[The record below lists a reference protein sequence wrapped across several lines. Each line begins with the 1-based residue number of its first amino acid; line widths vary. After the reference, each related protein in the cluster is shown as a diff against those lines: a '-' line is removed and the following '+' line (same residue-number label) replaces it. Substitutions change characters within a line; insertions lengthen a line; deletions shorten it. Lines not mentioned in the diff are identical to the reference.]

1 MTTKSAAD
9 NMLLL
14 EIKAYIEAQKEVTL
28 PMLAAHFNIPETV
41 AFDMAE
47 RWVTKGKIEKITVAC
62 GSLASGCG
70 DCGSGSCAVK
80 TLMQPKPSQQILYRI
95 L

>member
-1 MTTKSAAD
+1 
-9 NMLLL
+9 MLLL

-28 PMLAAHFNIPETV
+28 PRLAAHFNIPESV
-41 AFDMAE
+41 ALDMAE

-62 GSLASGCG
+62 STLTSGCG
-70 DCGSGSCAVK
+70 DCGSSSCAVK
-80 TLMQPKPSQQILYRI
+80 TLVTPKPSQQILYRA